1 MSFRGVA
8 VTTGNSQIAVC
19 QNLCRVLKHGHTANR
34 TFAVC
39 QKKQHTAKVQLTA
52 IILFAVC
59 PPKKHTAKA
68 QHTANMCVCRVLK
81 KDAHGKPLAHGKKPA
96 LPMPGCRVC
105 FVVCGTRQRVCRSL
119 LGLYRV
125 PLAHGKGG
133 VSRSEGWRS
142 DKWGHCE
149 RYRDV
154 NLGKKFQLFRIL
166 IV

>member
-1 MSFRGVA
+1 MAAANLILICFRSELIEDGRRRRVTD
-8 VTTGNSQIAVC
+8 TTGNSQIPVC

-81 KDAHGKPLAHGKKPA
+81 KDAHGKPLAHGKEPLFA
-96 LPMPGCRVC
+96 VC
-105 FVVCGTRQRVCRSL
+105 LLYCTRQTSGTRQNC
-119 LGLYRV
+119 
-125 PLAHGKGG
+125 AKK
-133 VSRSEGWRS
+133 SR
-142 DKWGHCE
+142 HNTPNFFFYAYTVYCTP
-149 RYRDV
+149 
-154 NLGKKFQLFRIL
+154 F
-166 IV
+166 

>member
-19 QNLCRVLKHGHTANR
+19 HNLCRVLKHGHTANR

-81 KDAHGKPLAHGKKPA
+81 KDAHGKPLAHGKEPLFA
-96 LPMPGCRVC
+96 VC
-105 FVVCGTRQRVCRSL
+105 LLYCTRQTSGTRQNCAKKIDTTLAIFSSIHIQCIVL
-119 LGLYRV
+119 LVKICYIF
-125 PLAHGKGG
+125 
-133 VSRSEGWRS
+133 SYFS
-142 DKWGHCE
+142 
-149 RYRDV
+149 Y
-154 NLGKKFQLFRIL
+154 I
-166 IV
+166 